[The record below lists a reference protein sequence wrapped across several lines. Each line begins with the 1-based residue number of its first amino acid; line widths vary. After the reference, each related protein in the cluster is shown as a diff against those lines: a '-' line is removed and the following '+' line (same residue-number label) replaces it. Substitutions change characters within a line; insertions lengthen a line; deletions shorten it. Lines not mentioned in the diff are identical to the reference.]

1 MTSMIRKVA
10 RRTIVCLAVL
20 VGTLALASAAQA
32 DKAKARETTDAIPPT
47 KGPAGLAFYDPPKN
61 LPRGH
66 GGLIWSRRITPQTPV
81 AGVRSTRLVLYT
93 STAPRGKKSAVS
105 GYVSVPRGK
114 APKGGWPVI
123 TWAHGTTG
131 IADTCAPS
139 RGITSGPPESFLR
152 TWVAAGYAVAATDY
166 QGLGTP
172 GIHPYLV
179 GTAEGRSVL
188 DIVRA
193 ARQLDSS
200 IGRRMIV
207 TGVSQGGQS
216 ALFAASLAG
225 RWTPDLKLRGTI
237 SYAPGSHLAEQKD
250 LLPALTSPSSL
261 SAVAAMILSGAITT
275 SPDIEPAKIL
285 TDPALALFPQVNR
298 ICLPALSQPDSFG
311 GLAPSTLIRDGADTT
326 ELDRALEAMNPA
338 VKIDGPILLAQGSAD
353 STAFPFYTDQL
364 NGELEAKGDNVTYM
378 TYPGVDHG
386 GIVDAAEAD
395 AMAFFESRLP
405 SR

>member
-1 MTSMIRKVA
+1 MIRKIA
-10 RRTIVCLAVL
+10 HRTIVCLLVS
-20 VGTLALASAAQA
+20 VGTLALTSIAQGDQAKTSASRGAN
-32 DKAKARETTDAIPPT
+32 PST
-47 KGPAGLAFYDPPKN
+47 KGPAGLAFYDPPGKQ
-61 LPRGH
+61 PKGH
-66 GGLIWSRRITPQTPV
+66 GRLIWSRRITPETPV
-81 AGVRSTRLVLYT
+81 AGIRSTRLVLYT
-93 STAPRGKKSAVS
+93 STTPQGKKTAVS
-105 GYVSVPRGK
+105 GYVSVPKGK
-114 APKGGWPVI
+114 PPKGGWPVI

-139 RGITSGPPESFLR
+139 RGIVNGPPESFVR
-152 TWVAAGYAVAATDY
+152 TWVAAGYAVAGTDY

-179 GTAEGRSVL
+179 GKAEGRSVL

-193 ARQLDSS
+193 ARQLDPS
-200 IGRRMIV
+200 IGRRMLV

-225 RWTPDLKLRGTI
+225 RWTPDLRLRGTV
-237 SYAPGSHLAEQKD
+237 SYAPGSHFAEQKD
-250 LLPALTSPSSL
+250 LLSALTSPSPL

-275 SPDIEPAKIL
+275 SPTIEPANIL
-285 TDPALALFPQVNR
+285 TDPALALYPQVNR

-311 GLAPSTLIRDGADTT
+311 GLAPSTLIRDDADTA
-326 ELDRALEAMNPA
+326 ELDTALEAMNPA

-364 NGELEAKGDNVTYM
+364 DGELEAKGDDVTYM

>member
-93 STAPRGKKSAVS
+93 STTPRGKKSAVS

-275 SPDIEPAKIL
+275 SPDIEPANIL

-311 GLAPSTLIRDGADTT
+311 GLAPSTLIRDDADTT

-364 NGELEAKGDNVTYM
+364 NGELEAKGDKVTYM